1 MKICQLQIQNFRSV
15 QSALLNFDGHTLL
28 VGGNNI
34 GKSTICEALDLALG
48 PDRINRFPPV
58 EEFDFY
64 NGKYIGDNG
73 EAIEI
78 VIEVLL
84 VELSQEVLTKC
95 SNHLEYWNTEQ
106 KKLVENLEDI
116 DNAERCLR
124 LKVIASY
131 DSEEDE
137 FEAATYFSH
146 SPDND
151 EGEYKKVPKSIKR
164 LFGFLYLRT
173 IRTGTRALS
182 LERGSLLDII
192 LRETDKRGGLWES
205 TLQRLSSLDPP
216 VDDDQNDL
224 KEILRDIEK
233 RLGKYVPLHGEGRK
247 TRLHV
252 SNLTREHLRKTLA
265 FFLATSNNQIPVPFQ
280 KVGTGTLNTLVLALL
295 SYIADLKK
303 DNVIFAMEEPEIAL
317 PPHTQR
323 RIVNYLL
330 TESTQCFVTSHSPYV
345 IESFKPNQ
353 IKILRKNDENKL
365 SVTQVSLS
373 GGLKAKSYYKNLR
386 RIYAEAMLS
395 KLVIVGEG
403 ITEVSVLNHVA
414 ERMEEENPSLLPL
427 DLAGVTILSADT
439 DSQLL
444 ALGQFFKSLGIPA
457 FAFCDKNPRKTDDD
471 WTAISAEYEFVQDI
485 NCASMEKLL
494 IAEVSMDNK
503 WNFLESLID
512 DEDANRDNKFTLSAE
527 RPNNDVIDE
536 KIAQVLKR
544 MKGEGGAARLLSFCE
559 TQDIPQVIT
568 TFLEKI
574 YALYQEDDS
583 DDLESEEVV
592 DAVEV
597 EAVAADEVNGNEE

>member
-1 MKICQLQIQNFRSV
+1 MKVCQLQIKNFRSI
-15 QSALLNFDGHTLL
+15 QSALLKFDGHTLL

-64 NGKYIGDNG
+64 NGKYIDDDG

-84 VELSQEVLTKC
+84 IELSDEVLTKC
-95 SNHLEYWNTEQ
+95 SNHLEYWNTEE
-106 KKLVENLEDI
+106 KILVENLKDI
-116 DNAERCLR
+116 DKAERCLR

-151 EGEYKKVPKSIKR
+151 EGEYKKVSKAIKR

-216 VDDDQNDL
+216 IDDDQNDL
-224 KEILRDIEK
+224 KEILKDIEK
-233 RLGKYVPLHGEGRK
+233 RLGKYVPLQGEERK

-323 RIVNYLL
+323 RIVKYLL

-345 IESFKPNQ
+345 IESFNPDQ
-353 IKILRKNDENKL
+353 IKILQKNEESEL
-365 SVTQVSLS
+365 SATQVSLS
-373 GGLKAKSYYKNLR
+373 AGLKAKSYHQNLR

-403 ITEVSVLNHVA
+403 ITEVAVLTHVA
-414 ERMEEENPSLLPL
+414 ERMEEEEPSRLPL

-457 FAFCDKNPRKTDDD
+457 YAFCDKNPRKTADD
-471 WTAISAEYEFVQDI
+471 WTLISAEYEFVQDI
-485 NCASMEKLL
+485 NSASMEKLL
-494 IAEVSMDNK
+494 IAEVSMDDK
-503 WNFLESLID
+503 WKFLESLID
-512 DEDANRDNKFTLSAE
+512 DEEANRDNKFTIPVK
-527 RPNNDVIDE
+527 RPNDYVIEE
-536 KIAQVLKR
+536 KIKQVLKK

-559 TQDIPQVIT
+559 FQDIPKVIT
-568 TFLEKI
+568 NFLEKI
-574 YALYQEDDS
+574 YSLYREEDKDGM
-583 DDLESEEVV
+583 ENVEAV

-597 EAVAADEVNGNEE
+597 EAVAADEVNESEE